1 MFGRNCPNSRISCE
15 VPSAHEA
22 HFLARVER
30 AFHDAHVGH
39 DAAVRVVFAVEDEGP
54 QGGRRASLRRR
65 DFCDDRLE
73 DLVDPRPL
81 FGTHHQRFGG
91 IEADHRLDFLEHFVD
106 PRDGQIDLV
115 DDGNH
120 GKVAV
125 DRRVGIGH
133 RLRLDPLKRV
143 DQQQGPFAGCQAP
156 RHFVMEVDV
165 PGRID
170 QVEFVFLPIER
181 VIQGDGPR
189 LDRDSAVAL
198 DLQVVEH
205 LVAELARGDR
215 AALQQQLVGQGALP
229 VVDVSHDREVA
240 DVSRIHIRQSEVAG
254 LPACYR
260 RRHCII

>member
-1 MFGRNCPNSRISCE
+1 MTTPRYVSYLLSKTR
-15 VPSAHEA
+15 
-22 HFLARVER
+22 ARKR
-30 AFHDAHVGH
+30 
-39 DAAVRVVFAVEDEGP
+39 
-54 QGGRRASLRRR
+54 GRRAFLRGR

-81 FGTHHQRFGG
+81 FGAHHQRLGG

-125 DRRVGIGH
+125 DGRVGIGH
-133 RLRLDPLKRV
+133 GLRLDPLKRV
-143 DQQQGPFAGCQAP
+143 DQQQGPFAGRQAP
-156 RHFVMEVDV
+156 RHLVVEVDV

-170 QVEFVFLPIER
+170 QVEFDIPGHRACNAGRRPGL
-181 VIQGDGPR
+181 DG
-189 LDRDSAVAL
+189 DSAVAL

-205 LVAELARGDR
+205 LVAEFAHGDR

-229 VVDVSHDREVA
+229 VVDVGHDREVA
-240 DVSRIHIRQSEVAG
+240 DVSRIHIRQSGREAA
-254 LPACYR
+254 ACYR
-260 RRHCII
+260 RRHCIIWQAGHSG